1 MTLLKY
7 LGPASCRATH
17 PVLLAALLRALG
29 VPHPQHLRGR
39 HSDAA
44 VRTVGHFF
52 SVQFENQTNPQPT
65 TPYQQESIWFLLQ
78 FHFQFAGL
86 EQSNREAMGLQSRSK
101 QHQAALPFLLVISLT
116 HYYY

>member
-7 LGPASCRATH
+7 LGPASCLATH

-29 VPHPQHLRGR
+29 VPRPQPPRGT

-52 SVQFENQTNPQPT
+52 SVRFENQTAPQPT
-65 TPYQQESIWFLLQ
+65 TSYQQESIWFLLQ
-78 FHFQFAGL
+78 FHLQFAGL
-86 EQSNREAMGLQSRSK
+86 EQSDREAMDPQSQSK
-101 QHQAALPFLLVISLT
+101 QHQAAFPFILVIFLT